1 MAAAAASAAAAG
13 RRSRRRR
20 RRGSWQIWTP
30 EFRLNVIRSVERV
43 QILASFGPNNMKR
56 LYNEGYNLI
65 LIIQFDVIWCS
76 QLATH
81 LFRLTNQAPNLTF
94 NTKDWFI

>member
-30 EFRLNVIRSVERV
+30 EFRLNRIRSVERV

-76 QLATH
+76 Q
-81 LFRLTNQAPNLTF
+81 QALNLTF
-94 NTKDWFI
+94 ITMYWVI